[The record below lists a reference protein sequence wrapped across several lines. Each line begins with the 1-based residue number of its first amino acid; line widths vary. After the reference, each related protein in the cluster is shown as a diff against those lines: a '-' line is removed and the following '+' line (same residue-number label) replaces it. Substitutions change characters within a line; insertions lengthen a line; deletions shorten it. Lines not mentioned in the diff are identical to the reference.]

1 MPHMS
6 ESQLSIRLLLQ
17 SRTYVLVFTIL
28 HWLWSLYILVRQTIN
43 IVSYRVRS
51 ALYYRHVTPEH
62 VRRDIM
68 GLNKRPKHLSAILQ
82 MEENHIERLI
92 DEAAELALW
101 CAFAEISTLS
111 VYEKTGSS
119 L

>member
-1 MPHMS
+1 
-6 ESQLSIRLLLQ
+6 
-17 SRTYVLVFTIL
+17 
-28 HWLWSLYILVRQTIN
+28 
-43 IVSYRVRS
+43 
-51 ALYYRHVTPEH
+51 
-62 VRRDIM
+62 M